1 MNFRRFLFVFLT
13 ACLCGGAFSLPTPSK
28 EASGA
33 DRIQAGRAQNPAG
46 EEARLRKRTE
56 AQNPERANRQ
66 QARPQAAQAAPDIE
80 EGLTDGRKTAS
91 APAQNPTGAKK
102 ASSKKP
108 APAAKAGGYRTVEKV
123 LFPLG
128 EEMVSLSDRNQAEKE
143 LRAGLVLKDNL
154 IFAVFPVQTLLS
166 DKSALE
172 DFLIAQK
179 IIDLSLKEEA
189 DGETPFNK
197 TSEGGAA
204 SDFQPD
210 KKEERA
216 ALQRI
221 QGKSSSQSMRKRL
234 RKAGLSPKLFRAQT
248 TQSLKRDFFI
258 RQKFASKII
267 IAESD
272 IERRLLQA
280 RKGAPVRPP
289 LFEYE
294 FRFISFDRTEEGLKQ
309 AREAEKALPQ
319 SFESRYESQGG
330 KNKQRLKSGEIS
342 PPIEKAL
349 QGLSLSQ
356 FSPLTS
362 IGDKI
367 YIFRLDWKT
376 AVYKA
381 AEDRERQKIRAAL
394 LREALQKDFKQWLKE
409 KKSLYSLSRKGR
421 SA

>member
-1 MNFRRFLFVFLT
+1 MAVFRLNGQIKMNHRFLFVFLT
-13 ACLCGGAFSLPTPSK
+13 AWLSAGAVFALP
-28 EASGA
+28 AQG
-33 DRIQAGRAQNPAG
+33 QAG
-46 EEARLRKRTE
+46 
-56 AQNPERANRQ
+56 
-66 QARPQAAQAAPDIE
+66 
-80 EGLTDGRKTAS
+80 EGAY
-91 APAQNPTGAKK
+91 Q
-102 ASSKKP
+102 
-108 APAAKAGGYRTVEKV
+108 TVEKV

-128 EEMVSLSDRNQAEKE
+128 EEMVSLSDRNQAERK
-143 LRAGLVLKDNL
+143 LRAGLFPKDLL
-154 IFAVFPVQTLLS
+154 IFSVFPLQTLLS
-166 DKSALE
+166 DNRALE

-179 IIDLSLKEEA
+179 IIDLSLKEEGGGPNLGGPA
-189 DGETPFNK
+189 SGG
-197 TSEGGAA
+197 GGAA

-210 KKEERA
+210 KKAERA
-216 ALQRI
+216 VLRQI
-221 QGKSSSQSMRKRL
+221 QGRSSSQNMRKRL
-234 RKAGLSPKLFRAQT
+234 RKAGLSPKLFRAHT
-248 TQSLKRDFFI
+248 TQSLKRNFFI

-267 IAESD
+267 IADSD

-280 RKGAPVRPP
+280 RKGAPARPP

-376 AVYKA
+376 VVYKA